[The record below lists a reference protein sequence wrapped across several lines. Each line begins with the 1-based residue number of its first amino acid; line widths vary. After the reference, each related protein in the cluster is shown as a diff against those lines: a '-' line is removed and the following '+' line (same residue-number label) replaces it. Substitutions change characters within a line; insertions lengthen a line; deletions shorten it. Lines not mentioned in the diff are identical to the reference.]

1 MTGIEHRRQMVSILR
16 LRRPIGGIRM
26 RRIAISCVSLAFVL
40 AVAASP
46 LGAQQDKS
54 KRPSPPATAKCE
66 LAGGKTVTIDYSSP
80 RKKGRNVFPDV
91 VKYDQVWRT
100 GANEATTFVTTGDV
114 MVGGTHVPAGSYT
127 LFTIPGKDKWTLI
140 LSKKTGE
147 WGTDYPGEKE
157 DLARVEMKAGT
168 ASAPVENFTIS
179 FEKAGNGCTL
189 KLAWDT
195 TTASVSVGPM

>member
-1 MTGIEHRRQMVSILR
+1 
-16 LRRPIGGIRM
+16 M
-26 RRIAISCVSLAFVL
+26 RKIAIACTLLVIGF
-40 AVAASP
+40 AVCSSP
-46 LGAQQDKS
+46 LRAQQDKS

-80 RKKGRNVFPDV
+80 RKKGRNVFSDV
-91 VKYDQVWRT
+91 VKYGEVWRT
-100 GANEATTFVTTGDV
+100 GANEATTFVTAGDV
-114 MVGGTHVPAGSYT
+114 MVGSAHVPAGSYT
-127 LFTIPGKDKWTLI
+127 LFTVPGRDKWTLI
-140 LSKKTGE
+140 ISKKTGE

-179 FEKAGNGCTL
+179 FEKAGKECNL

-195 TTASVSVGPM
+195 TTAWVSVGAM

>member
-1 MTGIEHRRQMVSILR
+1 
-16 LRRPIGGIRM
+16 M
-26 RRIAISCVSLAFVL
+26 RRIAIACGFVMLLL

-46 LGAQQDKS
+46 LRAQQDKS
-54 KRPSPPATAKCE
+54 QRPSPPATAKCE
-66 LAGGKTVTIDYSSP
+66 LAGGKTVTVDYSSP

-91 VKYDQVWRT
+91 VKYGEVWRT

-140 LSKKTGE
+140 ISKKTGE
-147 WGTDYPGEKE
+147 WGTPYPGEKE
-157 DLARVEMKAGT
+157 DLARVEMKAGS
-168 ASAPVENFTIS
+168 AGAPVENFTIS
-179 FEKAGNGCTL
+179 FEKADSGCTL

-195 TTASVSVGPM
+195 TTASVSVGAK